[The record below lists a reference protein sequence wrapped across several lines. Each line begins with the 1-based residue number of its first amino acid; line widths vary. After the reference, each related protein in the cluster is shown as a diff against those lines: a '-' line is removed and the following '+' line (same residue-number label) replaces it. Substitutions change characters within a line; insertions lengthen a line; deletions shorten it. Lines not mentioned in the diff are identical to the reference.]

1 MSNVHPLL
9 PRLTVNRQFM
19 SDFIAAETPCFAL
32 GLVEERKRPCG
43 FMALR
48 LDESLPPAISDAGF
62 RFGHSLYGNTQFE
75 AVHFAFQFYGFKTY
89 NVLVNPNNPI
99 VQAVL
104 ATMVESGDYFFFA
117 VADGSATAFRSQI
130 GQADLAGLK
139 TNFPRIR
146 RSATTDAQYRRA
158 VASFGKNP
166 DPPGTML
173 HWACRDH
180 PDYLDLTADRFELT
194 PAQ

>member
-1 MSNVHPLL
+1 MSNVHPLR

-19 SDFIAAETPCFAL
+19 SDFLAAQTPCFAL
-32 GLVEERKRPCG
+32 GLVEERGRPCG

-48 LDESLPPAISDAGF
+48 LDELLPPAISDAGF
-62 RFGHSLYGNTQFE
+62 RFGHSLYGGADFE
-75 AVHFAFQFYGFKTY
+75 TVHCAFQFDGFKTY

-104 ATMVESGDYFFFA
+104 ATMIKCGDYFFFA
-117 VADGSATAFRSQI
+117 VSDGSATAFRSQI

-173 HWACRDH
+173 DWVCRDH
-180 PDYLDLTADRFELT
+180 PDYLDLTTDRFELT